1 MQRQTLKKF
10 AVPATLVALLF
21 LVSGCLDILQ
31 IIQPSSVL
39 PGASFTATIEVALD
53 ETGCGCPGGGPSAG
67 LVALLIPTDFTVNS
81 IEYDGDYG
89 PEFMDFLDPDSADIQ
104 PGAGTDF
111 WYDSL
116 MTYYPPP
123 AGMDWYV
130 YQGPLQSWI
139 GTDTNYVSV
148 TVEMTAGAA
157 GQFDLGYFASTADYN
172 FGSPTETSIS
182 LGHALTVGTV
192 GIEDDRPQLTD
203 FALEQNYP
211 NPFNPSTTIRYSV
224 KTSSDVKLT
233 VFDVSGK
240 EVAQLVKG
248 TKEAGSYEVNFDA
261 TNLTS
266 GVYVYRLTAGN
277 YSETRKMM
285 LVR

>member
-39 PGASFTATIEVALD
+39 PGATFEATIEVALD

-89 PEFMDFLDPDSADIQ
+89 PEFMNFLHPDSVDIQ
-104 PGAGTDF
+104 PGAGTDH

-130 YQGPLQSWI
+130 YQGPLQNWI

-148 TVEMTAGAA
+148 TVNMTAGAA
-157 GQFDLGYFASTADYN
+157 GQYDLGYFTSTADYN
-172 FGSPTETSIS
+172 FGSPTETDIS
-182 LGHALTVGTV
+182 LGNSLTVGTV